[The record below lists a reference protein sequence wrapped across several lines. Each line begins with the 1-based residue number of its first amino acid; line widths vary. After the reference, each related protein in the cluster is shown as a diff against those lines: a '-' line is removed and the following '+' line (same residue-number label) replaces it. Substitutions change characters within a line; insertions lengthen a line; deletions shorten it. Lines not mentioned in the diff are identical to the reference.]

1 MPRHHTKSSAPG
13 GSQRQLRV
21 GETVRHAVADI
32 LSQGNVHD
40 PDLEGHI
47 ITVPEVRMSPD
58 LKLATVY
65 VMPLGGRDTDVV
77 IAALERNKKFLRG
90 EIAHRVNLKFAPD
103 IRFRIDERFDEA
115 ERIEKL
121 LRTPAVQRDLAP
133 DSDDELMIVTT
144 ADSVI
149 DSENRRIARRL
160 KKIFLSTTRVDDA
173 RRGNNDPRQDSRQ
186 GKQPRQNNQPRRD
199 KRDVHGWVVLD
210 KPIGMTSTH
219 AVAVLKRLFQAK
231 RAGHAGTLDPLA
243 SGGLPIAL
251 GEATKTVP
259 FVMDGRKRYRFTVT
273 WGEERDT
280 DDTEGRAT
288 QTSELRP
295 TADAIRA
302 LLPRFTG
309 LIEQIPPQYSAI
321 KIQGERAY
329 DLARDGETVELK
341 PRPVEI
347 HELTLVEQADNGHS
361 VFEAE
366 CGKGTYVRAL
376 ARDIGRM
383 LGCFG
388 HICALRRTLVGPFTE
403 ADMIPLEQLEALC
416 NRAAS
421 GEGSLADALL
431 PVETALDDIPALAV
445 TRADAARLHRGQ
457 AVLLRGR
464 DAPNSS
470 GTVYVTVAGRLL
482 ALAEIGNG
490 ELIPK
495 RVFNLTGLTASP
507 VDNESV

>member
-1 MPRHHTKSSAPG
+1 MMT
-13 GSQRQLRV
+13 
-21 GETVRHAVADI
+21 
-32 LSQGNVHD
+32 
-40 PDLEGHI
+40 
-47 ITVPEVRMSPD
+47 
-58 LKLATVY
+58 
-65 VMPLGGRDTDVV
+65 
-77 IAALERNKKFLRG
+77 
-90 EIAHRVNLKFAPD
+90 
-103 IRFRIDERFDEA
+103 
-115 ERIEKL
+115 
-121 LRTPAVQRDLAP
+121 
-133 DSDDELMIVTT
+133 VTT
-144 ADSVI
+144 ANHAAETQNDDSAAVETNI
-149 DSENRRIARRL
+149 FSGPNDTRRI
-160 KKIFLSTTRVDDA
+160 
-173 RRGNNDPRQDSRQ
+173 NNDPRQKPPKQ
-186 GKQPRQNNQPRRD
+186 GNQPRRD

-219 AVAVLKRLFQAK
+219 AVAVVKRLFSAK

-243 SGGLPIAL
+243 SGGLPIAI

-280 DDTEGRAT
+280 DDTEGRVVKT
-288 QTSELRP
+288 SDIRPTSE
-295 TADAIRA
+295 AKA
-302 LLPRFTG
+302 LLPQFTG

-321 KIQGERAY
+321 KVQGERAY
-329 DLARDGETVELK
+329 DLARDGETIDLK

-347 HELTLVEQADNGHS
+347 HELSLVEQLDNRNS
-361 VFEAE
+361 IFEAE

-376 ARDIGRM
+376 ARDIGRI

-388 HICALRRTLVGPFTE
+388 HISALRRTLVGPFDE
-403 ADMIPLEQLEALC
+403 NDMIPLAELEALC
-416 NRAAS
+416 DRAAS

-464 DAPNSS
+464 DAPNCS

-507 VDNESV
+507 ARNNESL

>member
-1 MPRHHTKSSAPG
+1 M
-13 GSQRQLRV
+13 
-21 GETVRHAVADI
+21 
-32 LSQGNVHD
+32 N
-40 PDLEGHI
+40 
-47 ITVPEVRMSPD
+47 SP
-58 LKLATVY
+58 T
-65 VMPLGGRDTDVV
+65 
-77 IAALERNKKFLRG
+77 
-90 EIAHRVNLKFAPD
+90 
-103 IRFRIDERFDEA
+103 
-115 ERIEKL
+115 
-121 LRTPAVQRDLAP
+121 
-133 DSDDELMIVTT
+133 
-144 ADSVI
+144 DSVV
-149 DSENRRIARRL
+149 E
-160 KKIFLSTTRVDDA
+160 KPVEQK
-173 RRGNNDPRQDSRQ
+173 P
-186 GKQPRQNNQPRRD
+186 KQFRRD
-199 KRDVHGWVVLD
+199 KRDVHGWIILD
-210 KPIGMTSTH
+210 KPVGMTSTH
-219 AVAVLKRLFQAK
+219 AVAVIKRLFSAK

-259 FVMDGRKRYRFTVT
+259 FVMDGRKRYRFTVR

-280 DDTEGRAT
+280 DDSEGRVVAASDT
-288 QTSELRP
+288 RP
-295 TADAIRA
+295 TAEDIRA

-309 LIEQIPPQYSAI
+309 LIEQVPPRFSAI

-329 DLARDGETVELK
+329 DLAREGETPELK

-347 HELTLVEQADNGHS
+347 FELTLVNQQDSDQS

-366 CGKGTYVRAL
+366 CGKGTYVRSL
-376 ARDIGRM
+376 ARDIGRL

-388 HICALRRTLVGPFTE
+388 HVSALRRTLCGPFDE
-403 ADMIPLEQLEALC
+403 RDMIPLEQLEALC

-464 DAPNSS
+464 DAPNTS
-470 GTVYVTVAGRLL
+470 GTVYVTVGGRLL

-495 RVFNLTGLTASP
+495 RVFNLTGLVASP
-507 VDNESV
+507 LRDEGV